1 MEEQSIHDLGGRM
14 KEHLKP
20 LAWTAGILAVL
31 ALVGGLVTPTSMI
44 TMLTVALA
52 VFLYFILPGYSVLL
66 FLKLD
71 AVERI
76 LLSVP
81 TSAILVPIV
90 LYFANVFG
98 LPLSRTV
105 VIMVCAG
112 ITALALVLFVRAKTT
127 APHSPQE

>member
-1 MEEQSIHDLGGRM
+1 M